1 MRGML
6 SRGHN
11 PGIYLYRGKDGQI
24 LVNDQTKEE
33 IKKDAEELSK
43 EIFGTD
49 WICPQAQFKN
59 AINTKVRKN

>member
-6 SRGHN
+6 SRGHT
-11 PGIYLYRGKDGQI
+11 PGVYIYRGKNDMI
-24 LVNDQTKEE
+24 LVNDQNREK

-43 EIFGTD
+43 EIFGSD

-59 AINTKVRKN
+59 AINSKVIKN

>member
-6 SRGHN
+6 SRGHM
-11 PGIYLYRGKDGQI
+11 PGVYLYRGKNGMI
-24 LVNDQTKEE
+24 LVNDQNKEE

-43 EIFGTD
+43 EIFGSD

-59 AINTKVRKN
+59 VIYKKVIKN